1 MTDLFDPFDLAGLN
15 LTNRMIMAPMTCTR
29 ADDAGVPTDPMREYY
44 MQRASAG
51 LIVTE
56 CTDVRPDSAGI
67 MHAPGA
73 YNAAQEAGW
82 RKITDAVHAAGGR
95 IYLQVWHGG
104 RISHPS
110 LQPDGAPPI
119 APFAIAADVIAF
131 ESIDATN
138 EWRFKPNDT
147 IRVAPRLTVNI
158 ADAAIA
164 AAEAGIG
171 ITRTLS
177 YQVRDS
183 VMAGRLL
190 PILQKF
196 APPPSPVSAIYPARR
211 IVSANVAAFIKIA
224 RNHFVASPLVP
235 VQNWRVQGV
244 D

>member
-15 LTNRMIMAPMTCTR
+15 LTNRMIMALMTCTR

-104 RISHPS
+104 
-110 LQPDGAPPI
+110 Q
-119 APFAIAADVIAF
+119 FASEPA
-131 ESIDATN
+131 
-138 EWRFKPNDT
+138 
-147 IRVAPRLTVNI
+147 
-158 ADAAIA
+158 
-164 AAEAGIG
+164 
-171 ITRTLS
+171 
-177 YQVRDS
+177 
-183 VMAGRLL
+183 AGRRAAHRALRDRRRRHRVR
-190 PILQKF
+190 KHRRHERM
-196 APPPSPVSAIYPARR
+196 AI
-211 IVSANVAAFIKIA
+211 
-224 RNHFVASPLVP
+224 
-235 VQNWRVQGV
+235 
-244 D
+244 